1 MFELSI
7 CIDNINKNIID
18 KYSHYLHNCIRNYGG
33 VFSTLELDKSNYF
46 LIASKVNENVIKS
59 LCEEVICSIICEDF
73 KADFIRKKLAYHS
86 TESMKYE
93 ALVSAMVNFDR
104 QTDNKLILSNLKGE
118 YNEVNIYSLYKF
130 KLSMLMD
137 KWRQLVDITNV
148 NSAYLGF
155 NETYL
160 DILKFLVDGIEIGE
174 ELSVVKEG
182 DTYLIFDANNNVLA
196 QDNAKGGTNCL
207 LANIIAHNPIRVTI
221 SGLGADITSFLQ
233 SVFEKRVR
241 IK

>member
-1 MFELSI
+1 MLELSI
-7 CIDNINKNIID
+7 CVDNIDKLIVD

-33 VFSTLELDKSNYF
+33 VFSILELDNSKYF
-46 LIASKVNENVIKS
+46 LIASKVNEAVIKGF
-59 LCEEVICSIICEDF
+59 CEDVICSLICEGF
-73 KADFIRKKLAYHS
+73 KADFIRKNLAYHS
-86 TESMKYE
+86 SDIMKYE

-104 QTDNKLILSNLKGE
+104 QTDCKLILSQLKGN
-118 YNEVNIYSLYKF
+118 YAEVNIYSLYKF
-130 KLSMLMD
+130 KLSMLID

-174 ELSVVKEG
+174 ELSIVKEG
-182 DTYLIFDANNNVLA
+182 DTYLIFDANNNILA
-196 QDNAKGGTNCL
+196 QDNTKESINFV

-221 SGLGADITSFLQ
+221 SGLDSDMTGFLQ
-233 SVFEKRVR
+233 SVFEKRIR